1 MTNALSKTIP
11 KKGKTYK
18 AFARPIIPLWPRATW
33 VPEKENAAGEKMRS
47 LKLELSTEPGNK
59 DGKTLTKSFKIFR
72 SGSPEEW
79 ILWRAD
85 HNEVCTGMSIATGSS
100 KNRMIRQMLSD
111 EPLKEF
117 ERMMATFATETNAN
131 SNRALDAV
139 ANTIFPTNAYA
150 KQKKYM
156 RQGMW
161 KPKALTIRN
170 VYTRICEL
178 NDQLLS
184 FPNQTGLMPEDEMK
198 SAFIS
203 LCAPEWQQDFLKTG
217 INEYSSTWVE
227 ILAKAEAL
235 EQAEVAI
242 AEMAPAPDQQQG
254 TKHDREAAE
263 IAPKEG
269 SKKKAKTAFYCK
281 MHGPDQRH
289 NTENC
294 KVINAE
300 IEKLKGRKPPPY
312 NNQQQGS
319 EQRKQW
325 TDNKNKRPSATTY
338 TTEQLKEVVRITRK
352 KAMRDAKTK
361 FDAQVQDELHA
372 IEIRENAAQEVQKMN
387 DMEVFVNNL
396 VPSTESESEDDTLTQ
411 AELEELAFSFSD

>member
-1 MTNALSKTIP
+1 
-11 KKGKTYK
+11 
-18 AFARPIIPLWPRATW
+18 
-33 VPEKENAAGEKMRS
+33 
-47 LKLELSTEPGNK
+47 
-59 DGKTLTKSFKIFR
+59 
-72 SGSPEEW
+72 
-79 ILWRAD
+79 
-85 HNEVCTGMSIATGSS
+85 
-100 KNRMIRQMLSD
+100 
-111 EPLKEF
+111 
-117 ERMMATFATETNAN
+117 
-131 SNRALDAV
+131 
-139 ANTIFPTNAYA
+139 
-150 KQKKYM
+150 
-156 RQGMW
+156 
-161 KPKALTIRN
+161 
-170 VYTRICEL
+170 
-178 NDQLLS
+178 
-184 FPNQTGLMPEDEMK
+184 
-198 SAFIS
+198 
-203 LCAPEWQQDFLKTG
+203 
-217 INEYSSTWVE
+217 
-227 ILAKAEAL
+227 LAKAEAL

-254 TKHDREAAE
+254 TKHDHEAGK